1 MRSVLAIARRTL
13 PALALVGAFIGA
25 VPAAGGAPAPSHGYP
40 VNVTVPV
47 SSVPSAD
54 GVVAIGELAVTVVD
68 TASVPVLVSVSSV
81 TATLLSVMNFR
92 SRTESPVR
100 LKTDVK

>member
-1 MRSVLAIARRTL
+1 
-13 PALALVGAFIGA
+13 
-25 VPAAGGAPAPSHGYP
+25 
-40 VNVTVPV
+40 VTVPV

-54 GVVAIGELAVTVVD
+54 AVVAIGELAVRVVD

-92 SRTESPVR
+92 SRTVSPVR
-100 LKTDVK
+100 LKADVK